1 MAINSTADRRV
12 FERRFFLAV
21 AILFPITV
29 LIGFGPTYYL
39 RGFFTSPPIPNTLV
53 HIHGLA
59 MSAWII
65 LFVTQVYLIRSTK
78 IKLHQQ
84 LGIAS
89 VVLAIAVFFLG
100 LFAGIISAKEGRGV
114 TGITPLQFMIVP
126 VGDVIVFAL
135 LFGAAVYYRRN
146 AANHKRLMLLTV
158 LNFLP
163 PALGRFPFG
172 LTDSLGPIWFYGVPD
187 ILAIIF
193 VVVDTWRNKKLN
205 KVFLAGAIFL
215 IASHWLRIIWATS
228 ETWGNIATWLTTI
241 V

>member
-1 MAINSTADRRV
+1 
-12 FERRFFLAV
+12 
-21 AILFPITV
+21 
-29 LIGFGPTYYL
+29 
-39 RGFFTSPPIPNTLV
+39 
-53 HIHGLA
+53 
-59 MSAWII
+59 
-65 LFVTQVYLIRSTK
+65 
-78 IKLHQQ
+78 
-84 LGIAS
+84 
-89 VVLAIAVFFLG
+89 
-100 LFAGIISAKEGRGV
+100 
-114 TGITPLQFMIVP
+114 
-126 VGDVIVFAL
+126 
-135 LFGAAVYYRRN
+135 
-146 AANHKRLMLLTV
+146 MLLTV